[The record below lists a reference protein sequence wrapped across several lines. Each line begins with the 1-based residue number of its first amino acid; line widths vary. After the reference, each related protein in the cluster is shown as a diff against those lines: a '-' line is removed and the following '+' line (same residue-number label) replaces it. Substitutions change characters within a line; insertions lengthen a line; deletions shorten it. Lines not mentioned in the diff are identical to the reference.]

1 MKTLNNFGAWVLS
14 NGVYVGAIFGTL
26 IGGLIAFNNPKSVS
40 LDAKHWECTLA
51 IPDGIES
58 RCTEYHYRGYVPK

>member
-1 MKTLNNFGAWVLS
+1 MKAIENLGAWVLS
-14 NGVYVGAIFGTL
+14 NAVLVGAFFGIV
-26 IGGLIAFNNPKSVS
+26 IGGLLALNSPRSVS

-58 RCTEYHYRGYVPK
+58 RCTEYHYKGRIR